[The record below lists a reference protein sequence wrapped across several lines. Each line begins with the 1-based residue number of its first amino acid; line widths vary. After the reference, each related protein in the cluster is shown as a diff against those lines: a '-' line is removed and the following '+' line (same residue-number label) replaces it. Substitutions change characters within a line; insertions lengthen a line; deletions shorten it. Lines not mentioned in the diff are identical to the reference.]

1 MQSCE
6 EVVGGEC
13 KTIEREVRYSGNS
26 STGLREDN
34 ASYTMRRGVERREG
48 AGLR

>member
-34 ASYTMRRGVERREG
+34 VITMRRGVERREG